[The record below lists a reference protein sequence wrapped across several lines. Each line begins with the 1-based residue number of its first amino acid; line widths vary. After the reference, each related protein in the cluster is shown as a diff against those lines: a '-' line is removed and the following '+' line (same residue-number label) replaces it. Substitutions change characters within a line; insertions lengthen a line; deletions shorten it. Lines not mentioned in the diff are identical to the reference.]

1 MNIDV
6 GGGSVPNYTRN
17 SLARIPLRWMI
28 RECFKTKS
36 GIKFESEKLR
46 HIGLDPSTLLY
57 DENGGIPE
65 RPPPAEVNSAKIEK
79 APAPKKQ
86 PNILVRAWRGVK
98 TFLGFGSPAEDTP
111 HVDNGPPPPTTEE
124 EEELKDALSPMYDQL
139 ELKWIWKV
147 LEYLPLTTRYQDSK
161 NEWITKHRF
170 ILFRSFQYLQC
181 LKLSTYRAGVT
192 EENRVSSRGKL
203 KV

>member
-6 GGGSVPNYTRN
+6 GGGSVPNHTRN

-57 DENGGIPE
+57 DENGDIPK

-111 HVDNGPPPPTTEE
+111 HLDDGPPPPTTEE

-147 LEYLPLTTRYQDSK
+147 LEYLPLTTRYQDPK
-161 NEWITKHRF
+161 NEWKTKHRF
-170 ILFRSFQYLQC
+170 VLFRSFEYLQ
-181 LKLSTYRAGVT
+181 Y
-192 EENRVSSRGKL
+192 
-203 KV
+203 